1 MNIFSWAFLKYVL
14 VAEIRS
20 VRHMGICVPCEMA
33 IHKFILEAHRGR
45 TGLCHGIPLY
55 VPTKLAIRGIL
66 VVVDSIGAGE
76 NVRVF
81 GVVGVVMIMLAT
93 VVNDR
98 TVNMFS

>member
-14 VAEIRS
+14 VAGIRS
-20 VRHMGICVPCEMA
+20 VRHMGICVPCQVA
-33 IHKFILEAHRGR
+33 IHKYVLEAHRGR
-45 TGLCHGIPLY
+45 TGLCYAIPLY
-55 VPTKLAIRGIL
+55 VPIRLAIMGIL

-76 NVRVF
+76 NVHVF
-81 GVVGVVMIMLAT
+81 GVAMIMLAT